1 VTPATNKD
9 LLDELRGVKDAV
21 RESNRV
27 LAGKANR
34 WSVRAIGV
42 SVILSLAVGIG
53 GILYAVD
60 QNHDSCVDANAAR
73 ADIRAMSTNI
83 MIESSE
89 ALIAIATDAESTQ
102 VDAFRA
108 ETHRRADEI
117 VSRLPDREC

>member
-1 VTPATNKD
+1 MTPATNKD
-9 LLDELRGVKDAV
+9 LLDELREIRDAV

-60 QNHDSCVDANAAR
+60 QNHDSCVDANIAR
-73 ADIRAMSTNI
+73 ADIRAMSTSI

-89 ALIAIATDAESTQ
+89 ALIAIADAESTQ

-108 ETHRRADEI
+108 ETRRRADEI

>member
-9 LLDELRGVKDAV
+9 LLDELREIRDAV

-60 QNHDSCVDANAAR
+60 QNHDSCVDANIAR
-73 ADIRAMSTNI
+73 ADIRAMSTSI

-89 ALIAIATDAESTQ
+89 ALIAIADAESTQ
-102 VDAFRA
+102 VEAFRA
-108 ETHRRADEI
+108 ETRQRADEI
-117 VSRLPDREC
+117 ASRLPDREC